1 MAEFLSGG
9 APQTPSFGGGVVI
22 ARHSDFRASGQR
34 GIQGTKTNPEGLV
47 IKSIFRLN
55 DWGTL

>member
-1 MAEFLSGG
+1 MTEFLSGG
-9 APQTPSFGGGVVI
+9 APQTPSFGEGVVI
-22 ARHSDFRASGQR
+22 ARHSDFRASGQHD
-34 GIQGTKTNPEGLV
+34 IQGTKTNPEGLV